1 MRSKNTRG
9 RRQGRTK
16 RFGGK
21 KSLTKKEFIHF
32 IKKYNKL
39 NKKTKG
45 GNKKKIKRHVN
56 KRKSIKRR
64 NQKGGMM
71 ITDMLL
77 NTYRLGENEASNIV
91 NTMKGNQPNISV
103 LPEHQ
108 PIYDLDRVEDNVPVR
123 RDPWNQ

>member
-1 MRSKNTRG
+1 
-9 RRQGRTK
+9 
-16 RFGGK
+16 
-21 KSLTKKEFIHF
+21 
-32 IKKYNKL
+32 
-39 NKKTKG
+39 
-45 GNKKKIKRHVN
+45 
-56 KRKSIKRR
+56 
-64 NQKGGMM
+64 M

>member
-1 MRSKNTRG
+1 MTSKNTRS

-21 KSLTKKEFIHF
+21 KELTKKEFIQF
-32 IKKYNKL
+32 INKYNK
-39 NKKTKG
+39 KKTKG
-45 GNKKKIKRHVN
+45 GKFKKVKKLVN

-108 PIYDLDRVEDNVPVR
+108 PIYNLDRVEDNVPVR